1 MKIAIT
7 GATGFVGS
15 NLQNHLK
22 ALHDIESMSV
32 RYFPNHQFKINGD
45 AFIHL
50 AGKAHDLK
58 KVSNPQDYYESNFEL
73 TKQLFDAFLVS
84 EARVFVFMST
94 VKAVADRVEG
104 VLTEEGDINSKIQIP
119 KRGTA
124 KTQGREGLSTALEVT
139 GGGNSKTEIPNS
151 NVENSNSNT
160 EIPNSTVEPAEPKT
174 HYGIAKQMAEQYIL
188 SQALPEGKRV
198 YILRPCMIH
207 GPGNKGNLNLL
218 YQLVAKG
225 LPWPLGAFENQRSF
239 LSIENLC
246 FVIKE
251 LLENETIPSGV
262 YNVADNKAL
271 STNELIAVLSSSLDK
286 KSSIWSVPV
295 SWIRSVAQLGDTLHL
310 PLNSERLQKL
320 TENYVV
326 SNKKIVKAMGK
337 SLPVSSR
344 EGLRRTFESFRG

>member
-1 MKIAIT
+1 MKRIVIT
-7 GATGFVGS
+7 GAAGFVGT
-15 NLQNHLK
+15 NLK
-22 ALHDIESMSV
+22 AYLKTSHEVFSMSV
-32 RYFPNHQFKINGD
+32 RFHANQDLKVEGD

-58 KVSNPQDYYESNFEL
+58 KVSQPQDYYDANFEL

-84 EARVFVFMST
+84 EARVFIFMST

-104 VLTEEGDINSKIQIP
+104 VLTEEGVVNSKIQIP
-119 KRGTA
+119 NSKRITA
-124 KTQGREGLSTALEVT
+124 KTQGLSTGLEVT
-139 GGGNSKTEIPNS
+139 GGGKSNVKNPNSK
-151 NVENSNSNT
+151 
-160 EIPNSTVEPAEPKT
+160 VEPAEPKT

-188 SQALPEGKRV
+188 SQELPEGKRV

-251 LLENETIPSGV
+251 LLENDGIPSGV
-262 YNVADNKAL
+262 YNVADDVSL
-271 STNELIAVLSSSLDK
+271 STNELIQLLGESLGKSVSIWNWSQNVISSLAK
-286 KSSIWSVPV
+286 I
-295 SWIRSVAQLGDTLHL
+295 GDVLPL

-320 TENYVV
+320 TESYVV
-326 SNKKIVKAMGK
+326 SNQKIVQAIGK
-337 SLPVSSR
+337 PLPKSSAN
-344 EGLRRTFESFRG
+344 GLRLTFKSFRK

>member
-7 GATGFVGS
+7 GATGFVGT
-15 NLQNHLK
+15 NLQEYLK
-22 ALHDIESMSV
+22 ISHEVFSMSV
-32 RYFPNHQFKINGD
+32 RFQPNQDLKVEGD
-45 AFIHL
+45 AIIHL

-58 KVSNPQDYYESNFEL
+58 KVSQPQDYYEANFEL

-94 VKAVADRVEG
+94 VKAAADRVEG

-119 KRGTA
+119 NSKRITA
-124 KTQGREGLSTALEVT
+124 KTQGLSTALEVA

-151 NVENSNSNT
+151 NVKN
-160 EIPNSTVEPAEPKT
+160 PNSKVEPAEPKT

-251 LLENETIPSGV
+251 LLENDGIPSGV
-262 YNVADNKAL
+262 YNVADDASL
-271 STNELIAVLSSSLDK
+271 STNELIQLLGESLGKSVKIWNLSQNLISSLAK
-286 KSSIWSVPV
+286 I
-295 SWIRSVAQLGDTLHL
+295 GDVLPL

-320 TENYVV
+320 TESYVV
-326 SNKKIVKAMGK
+326 SNQKIVQAIGK
-337 SLPVSSR
+337 PLPKSSAD
-344 EGLRRTFESFRG
+344 GLRLTFKSFRK